1 MLDKVTF
8 TACNKNTT
16 VVTVKESNDCQL
28 EQIQIKQVQ
37 LPQMSPGA
45 SETE

>member
-1 MLDKVTF
+1 MLDKITF

-16 VVTVKESNDCQL
+16 VDTVKESNDCQL
-28 EQIQIKQVQ
+28 EQIKQVQ
-37 LPQMSPGA
+37 LPHMSPGA